1 MVKFH
6 EDAYWLHNLSLFAF
20 NIRGPWDQIN
30 KIMRENRRPVLLSIS
45 LEYLEIF
52 CSLQGVLKMVPI
64 PTFFPECLKLTRSQ
78 YKAYQNFRHRR
89 KKCQIW
95 TIFGTPCNE
104 QNISRYSKDID
115 NNTWGLFSIIILS
128 IWCQGPS
135 ILKAKSDKL
144 LSQYA
149 SS

>member
-6 EDAYWLHNLSLFAF
+6 EDAYWLNNLALFAF
-20 NIRGPWDQIN
+20 NSEGHWSQIN
-30 KIMRENRRPVLLSIS
+30 RIMRENRPPVLSSIS
-45 LEYLEIF
+45 LEYLEIL
-52 CSLQGVLKMVPI
+52 CSLQGVLKMVQI
-64 PTFFPECLKLTRSQ
+64 PTFFPECLKPTKSQ
-78 YKAYQNFRHRR
+78 YEAYQNFRHRR
-89 KKCQIW
+89 KKGQIW

-115 NNTWGLFSIIILS
+115 NNTGCLFSLIILF
-128 IWCQGPS
+128 IWSQGPS